1 MLVLVRHGESALNA
15 EGRLVGR
22 MDPELTEL
30 GRTQAAAAGAM
41 LGSVSEVRHSPLTRT
56 TVTANLLGCDAPL
69 LVEERAIEVDY
80 GEFDGKRLE
89 DVAPQYWR
97 LWREDPHFAPPGGE
111 SLAELSV
118 RVQHL
123 LDELFS
129 EKGQGA
135 RDPDA
140 DVVVV
145 SHVSPIKAAVAW
157 ALGADELLSWRL
169 RLSTGS
175 VTRISMGPAG
185 PQLVSFN
192 EVPSG
197 S

>member
-97 LWREDPHFAPPGGE
+97 LWREAGAGVMSPA
-111 SLAELSV
+111 
-118 RVQHL
+118 
-123 LDELFS
+123 LD
-129 EKGQGA
+129 
-135 RDPDA
+135 
-140 DVVVV
+140 
-145 SHVSPIKAAVAW
+145 
-157 ALGADELLSWRL
+157 
-169 RLSTGS
+169 
-175 VTRISMGPAG
+175 TRISMGPAG